1 MKVRHTQSSSQLMI
15 WIILAAMLAGFTILG
30 RELWQLQVKEQDG
43 FEALFRDQS
52 LRRVRL
58 PAVRGKIYD
67 RHNRCLADSTPNYC
81 VAIYTHEL
89 RAPRS
94 GVANVLEQLHEI
106 WSRVGRPPDI
116 TYLQIKQ
123 HMAQNPEQPLTLYQ
137 RLTDAEIKR
146 WRTAFEEWTSP
157 NPGSFRRKKIA
168 GLDLGRPLQ
177 ARSIILHTE
186 ELSNRRTSTAAN
198 TLELVYQI
206 SERLNKPRVIRF
218 QQIKD
223 HIFARRPLPLIAW
236 DNLSEQELARWAD
249 RCSMLPGNDIVCIP
263 ARTYPYGD
271 QTAHLLG
278 YTMQADANNSPAEVG
293 RVHYDLRGLQGRKG
307 LENIYD
313 DLLTGAYGYQLLQ
326 IDAAGFHHN
335 TLQTTPPIAGGD
347 LKLTLDA
354 EIQRIATEALTT
366 PLPNE
371 TAQPIRGAVVVLDA
385 TNGDVLALVSAPTFN
400 PNHYMNSARYR
411 QKLLSD
417 PTARTFH
424 RAVYGQYPPGSTF
437 KPITALSALKQN
449 IGAATET
456 HSCQRSYRNSSG
468 RQMRCW
474 IHSQGGS
481 HGPTTLQSAL
491 MQSCNIHMYEIAQ
504 EMGYEPIHEMARAFG
519 LGQYAGLYPILDIP
533 PTQPNLRYGNLPAK
547 SDNATDLC
555 NLSIG
560 QGKLLTSP
568 LQMAMMTAAIA
579 NGGTLYRPRLVKE
592 FRSQPD
598 QPYRT
603 NPTWPIRRLDLDIN
617 HLELVRKGMRDVVMH
632 RNGTAQSAQVDSIPI
647 AGKTGSAQYREK
659 VGDTIED
666 RVHAWMI
673 SYAPYDYPRYAVAM
687 IVENGISGGQTIGP
701 RLAKLYRALFEYDG
715 TIQGEQG

>member
-1 MKVRHTQSSSQLMI
+1 MKVRQTHTSSQLTI
-15 WIILAAMLAGFTILG
+15 WIVLVAMLAGFTLLG

-43 FEALFRDQS
+43 FEALFRNQS

-58 PAVRGKIYD
+58 PAVRGKIFD
-67 RHNRCLADSTPNYC
+67 RHDRCLADSTPNYSI
-81 VAIYTHEL
+81 AIYTHEL

-94 GVANVLEQLHEI
+94 AVANVLEQLHEI
-106 WSRVGRPPDI
+106 WSRVGRPPNL
-116 TYLQIKQ
+116 TYPQIKQ
-123 HMAQNPEQPLTLYQ
+123 HMQQNPDKPLTLYHD
-137 RLTDAEIKR
+137 LTDAEIKR

-157 NPGSFRRKKIA
+157 APGSFRRQKIA
-168 GLDLGRPLQ
+168 GLNLGRPLEGRTIVLQ
-177 ARSIILHTE
+177 TKALQ
-186 ELSNRRTSTAAN
+186 NRRTSTAAN
-198 TLELVYQI
+198 TLELIYQI

-263 ARTYPYGD
+263 ARTYPFSE

-278 YTMQADANNSPAEVG
+278 YTMQADADNSPAEAG
-293 RVHYDLRGLQGRKG
+293 RVHYDLRGLKGRKG

-313 DLLTGAYGYQLLQ
+313 DLLTGSYGYQLLQ

-335 TLQTTPPIAGGD
+335 TLQTTPPVAGGD

-371 TAQPIRGAVVVLDA
+371 KSQPIRGAVVVLDA
-385 TNGDVLALVSAPTFN
+385 TNGDVLALVSAPTFD
-400 PNHYMNSARYR
+400 PNRYMNSTRYR
-411 QKLLSD
+411 QQLLTDS
-417 PTARTFH
+417 TARTFH
-424 RAVYGQYPPGSTF
+424 RAIYGQYPPGSTF

-449 IGAATET
+449 SNAATET
-456 HSCQRSYRNSSG
+456 HHCHRTYRNSSG
-468 RQMRCW
+468 RPMRCW
-474 IHSQGGS
+474 IHSQGGA
-481 HGPTTLQSAL
+481 HGPTTLQTAL

-504 EMGYEPIHEMARAFG
+504 AIGYEPIYQTARAFG
-519 LGQYAGLYPILDIP
+519 LGQYAGLFPALDVP
-533 PTQPNLRYGNLPAK
+533 PTQPDVRYGNLPTTA
-547 SDNATDLC
+547 DNPTDLC

-568 LQMAMMTAAIA
+568 LQMAMVTAAIA
-579 NGGTLYRPRLVKE
+579 NGGTLYRPRLIKE
-592 FRSQPD
+592 FRSQTD
-598 QPYRT
+598 QPFRP
-603 NPTWPIRRLDLDIN
+603 NPTWPIRRIDLDIN
-617 HLELVRKGMRDVVMH
+617 HLEQVRQGMRDVVMH
-632 RNGTAQSAQVDSIPI
+632 RNGTAQSAQVGSIPI

-659 VGDTIED
+659 VGDTVED

-673 SYAPYDYPRYAVAM
+673 SYAPYDFPRYAIAM

-701 RLAKLYRALFEYDG
+701 RLAKLYRELFQYDG
-715 TIQGEQG
+715 TLTGENG